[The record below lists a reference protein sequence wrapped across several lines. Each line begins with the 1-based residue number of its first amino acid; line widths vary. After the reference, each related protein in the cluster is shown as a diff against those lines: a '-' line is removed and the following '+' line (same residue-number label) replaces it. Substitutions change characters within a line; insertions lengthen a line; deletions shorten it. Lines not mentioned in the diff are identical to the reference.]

1 MSMMKS
7 VEEEKGPK
15 CVSCEDGYKAKP
27 GEIMGVYVF
36 SKRQTFREWT
46 GAGATLN
53 SQSQGYTTVTHCNY
67 IHF

>member
-1 MSMMKS
+1 MMES

-36 SKRQTFREWT
+36 AKKYAFKEWT
-46 GAGATLN
+46 GPGSGLN
-53 SQSQGYTTVTHCNY
+53 HQSYGYTTVTHNNY
-67 IHF
+67 IHY